1 MPVVFHEYDL
11 SGFRAYLEEYK
22 RRGAVLRATFLHHTW
37 SPTPATWRGLPT
49 MEGIRRAHL
58 ARSSIEHCGP
68 ERIEDHATRLTA
80 VERAVDHLTI
90 RIGSWA
96 AVGMIVGGLLIQAFT
111 RYVLGW

>member
-1 MPVVFHEYDL
+1 MTSSNGLCPLHSTVTKEVEDHEA
-11 SGFRAYLEEYK
+11 R
-22 RRGAVLRATFLHHTW
+22 
-37 SPTPATWRGLPT
+37 
-49 MEGIRRAHL
+49 IR
-58 ARSSIEHCGP
+58 SIEHCGP